1 MKRTAH
7 ALGHSIPMP
16 CGRAA
21 WSATFSGKK
30 SAGKVEAAGSFARLQ
45 GRDTAHRPEGGKATR
60 FADARAS
67 GNLWG
72 IFPGFTAK
80 VRRRLRQRLAGLAI

>member
-1 MKRTAH
+1 
-7 ALGHSIPMP
+7 MP
-16 CGRAA
+16 GFKAA
-21 WSATFSGKK
+21 TPLTGP
-30 SAGKVEAAGSFARLQ
+30 KVE
-45 GRDTAHRPEGGKATR
+45 KATR

-80 VRRRLRQRLAGLAI
+80 VRRQLRQRLAGLAI